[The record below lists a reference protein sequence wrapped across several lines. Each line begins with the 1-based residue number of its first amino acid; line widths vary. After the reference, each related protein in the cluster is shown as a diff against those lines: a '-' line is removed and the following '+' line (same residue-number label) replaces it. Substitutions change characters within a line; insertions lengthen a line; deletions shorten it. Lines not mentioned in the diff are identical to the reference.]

1 VAKTSGSLRG
11 ALGALD
17 HVVFYWAG
25 QVPEISELAIASSI
39 VQFPTSTIHL
49 FLDTDKGFESS
60 LPESHNWLVNHPRVV
75 VHSFSLDEV
84 LNKHGFPSYGKSR
97 NPVERLCHLVS
108 TIFRDRLSKTRL
120 VKRTA
125 PWLHPLRRL
134 IGHYHPIFG
143 WFRVGSLRHSIVWGG
158 RAYRSDVFRVVI
170 EREFPR
176 QSVLY
181 SDLDVYF
188 AAPEQD
194 WDFRT
199 SFSYRGGATWANTA
213 ILYMAKDRPQ
223 ITRLFLEGLQAGL
236 PALPWHFFT
245 DQRCSAAGIT
255 VHPVDRFDPGW
266 NPNSVTCGDSTLFF
280 AESADS
286 QEFLQEI
293 RHNNLA
299 VHWHNQWF
307 TEPGPGSTFQ
317 QLLLQTRSALHGP
330 RF

>member
-1 VAKTSGSLRG
+1 MRG
-11 ALGALD
+11 APGALD

-25 QVPEISELAIASSI
+25 LVPEISELAIASAI
-39 VQFPTSTIHL
+39 VQFPKSTIHL
-49 FLDTDKGFESS
+49 FLETDDGFESS
-60 LPESHNWLVNHPRVV
+60 LPESHKRLVSHPRVV

-84 LNKHGFPSYGKSR
+84 LNQHGFPSYRKSR
-97 NPVERLCHLVS
+97 NPLERLCHLVF

-125 PWLHPLRRL
+125 PRLHALRRV
-134 IGHYHPIFG
+134 IGHYHPLFG
-143 WFRVGSLRHSIVWGG
+143 WFRVGFLRHSLVWGG
-158 RAYRSDVFRVVI
+158 RAYRSDVFRVIV
-170 EREFPR
+170 EREFPG

-188 AAPEQD
+188 VAPEQD
-194 WDFRT
+194 WDFRA
-199 SFSYRGGATWANTA
+199 SFSYRGGATWANAA

-245 DQRCSAAGIT
+245 DQRCSDAGIT
-255 VHPVDRFDPGW
+255 VHPCDRFDPGW
-266 NPNSVTCGDSTLFF
+266 SQNSVSWGDSTLFF
-280 AESADS
+280 AENLES

-299 VHWHNQWF
+299 VHWHNQWSS
-307 TEPGPGSTFQ
+307 EPGPGSPFQ
-317 QLLLQTRSALHGP
+317 QLLIQTRSAINDS
-330 RF
+330 RFRF